1 MGTQNESNSFSWFN
15 LGLVFGIAITLVYQ
29 YKNNPTPII
38 LDQDTIEV
46 YFTYPKTFRPLGFI
60 TCESILISLINNA
73 KKNIRV
79 LAYNWTSIN
88 IANAIASAHQRGV
101 EIRIILDKENQS
113 RENKAVAM
121 INENSKE
128 LNIRSISGISHNK
141 VIIIDDYIV
150 CTGSYNFS
158 RAANEKNDENM
169 LVIRSSEVA
178 KKYTQAWHKIREYVH
193 GINEEKPQLKKWNEL
208 STKNL
213 NYGNRSKYKSQEKT
227 MFL

>member
-1 MGTQNESNSFSWFN
+1 MGTQNDGNSFSWFN

-29 YKNNPTPII
+29 YKNNPTQIV

-46 YFTYPKTFRPLGFI
+46 YFTYPKTFRPIGFI
-60 TCESILISLINNA
+60 TCESILVSLINDA
-73 KKNIRV
+73 KKNIKI

-101 EIRIILDKENQS
+101 EVRIILDKENQS
-113 RENKAVAM
+113 RENKAVTVV
-121 INENSKE
+121 NENSKE

-141 VIIIDDYIV
+141 VMIIDDCIV

-158 RAANEKNDENM
+158 KAANEKNDENM

-178 KKYTQAWHKIREYVH
+178 KKYIQAWNKIREYVH
-193 GINEEKPQLKKWNEL
+193 KINEEKPQLKKWNEL
-208 STKNL
+208 SVRNL
-213 NYGNRSKYKSQEKT
+213 NYGNRSKSKNQERAI
-227 MFL
+227 FL